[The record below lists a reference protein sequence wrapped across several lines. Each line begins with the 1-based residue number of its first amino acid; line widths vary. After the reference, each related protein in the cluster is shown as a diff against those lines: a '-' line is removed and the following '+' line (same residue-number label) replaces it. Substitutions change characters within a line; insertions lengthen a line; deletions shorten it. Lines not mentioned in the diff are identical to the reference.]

1 MCRTAWQKIQVDI
14 LHCTLEAEFLFLWE
28 IKPLGDWKRLMHD
41 MDPIINMIH
50 IYIYLHNSRPLF
62 AQQWRS
68 IPLPSEYII
77 FSHHGVDVNSAVKA
91 PNLRHPQPTAE
102 CQESQLC
109 SQFRFL
115 LMCRRR
121 EQVIT
126 QALGSQLL
134 SETDMPENLQLCLQP
149 GPDSV
154 AVGIQGMNPH
164 LGDQIFLCLS
174 NKYIEM

>member
-50 IYIYLHNSRPLF
+50 IYKYLHNSRPLF

-91 PNLRHPQPTAE
+91 PNLRYPQPTAE

-134 SETDMPENLQLCLQP
+134 SETDMPENLQLLSLAWPRLSCC
-149 GPDSV
+149 G
-154 AVGIQGMNPH
+154 H
-164 LGDQIFLCLS
+164 LGNEPTFGRSDLPLS
-174 NKYIEM
+174 IK